1 MALSLGSPPAGVT
14 RRHVVVE
21 PGLSST
27 LLREPRPPSRLIR
40 GEPEGLDRP
49 GQARVTNA
57 SSAGRAR
64 IHVQRPPRRP

>member
-27 LLREPRPPSRLIR
+27 LLREPRPPSRLVR
-40 GEPEGLDRP
+40 AEPEGLRRG
-49 GQARVTNA
+49 GQAK
-57 SSAGRAR
+57 GRAAGGGSSGPAVAR
-64 IHVQRPPRRP
+64 A